1 MMKSTSG
8 STEPLHFF
16 NRCKACMQKNHQKT
30 RKYEQKFPSFRIKR
44 PDFPAGNQ
52 IMDEIF
58 CNYASELF
66 LFFSIR
72 STASTASAQTLS
84 TPY

>member
-1 MMKSTSG
+1 MDNKKTNKVPTYSQQA
-8 STEPLHFF
+8 
-16 NRCKACMQKNHQKT
+16 KKNKLEITPRHLNIDENSV
-30 RKYEQKFPSFRIKR
+30 YEFQRT
-44 PDFPAGNQ
+44 AEL
-52 IMDEIF
+52 DEIF